1 MSPASISDVDALAIS
16 MVLILALSFGVV
28 ALLILS
34 ITRHGKRRD
43 HEVED
48 LLEEVRRDQEA
59 AKLPAPSAG
68 SAAETREAWEKE
80 GDWWKK

>member
-59 AKLPAPSAG
+59 PKLPAPSAR
-68 SAAETREAWEKE
+68 SAAEAREAWEKE